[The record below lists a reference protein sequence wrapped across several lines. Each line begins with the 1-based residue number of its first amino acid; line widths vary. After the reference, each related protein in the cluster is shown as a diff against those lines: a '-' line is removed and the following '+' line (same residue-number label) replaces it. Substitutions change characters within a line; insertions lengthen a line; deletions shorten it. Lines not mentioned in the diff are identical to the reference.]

1 MKIGFVVFAQ
11 NNYITFFEQY
21 YKSFKRNFL
30 PSIDKEFIIIVNDS
44 DSENI
49 KTYISS
55 FTNNDCLVVPFGE
68 WTNKDSFF
76 IKKSYTISKLCDH
89 TYELVKDYNYI
100 LISNVNFNCSKRIEH
115 LEQIYDDSKLLT
127 LTQSNFLHNSRFDYE
142 TNTESVCYI
151 NPKHGKHYV
160 RGGFVFGKTNN
171 VKTLYS
177 NIFNLLNMDLKN
189 GILPKWDDESALNRL
204 VLGNESLYKILPID
218 ATFQISTNIYNEN
231 FKDVFF
237 TILEK
242 RWFFKDYEF
251 DGLKK
256 FTYPEPYDEMLLTT
270 YGLFKIYGNYG
281 SFFAGK
287 NDSKF
292 EVLYTDKGTIV
303 LKKSEYE
310 MKELHYNSN
319 YKIWY

>member
-1 MKIGFVVFAQ
+1 MKIGFIVFAQ

-30 PSIDKEFIIIVNDS
+30 PSIDKKFIVIVNES

-49 KTYISS
+49 EKYISS
-55 FTNNDCLVVPFGE
+55 FTNDDCLIVPLDK
-68 WTNKDSFF
+68 WTNNLSYF
-76 IKKSYTISKLCDH
+76 IKKSYTVSILCDDS
-89 TYELVKDYNYI
+89 YIKDFDYL
-100 LISNVNFNCSKRIEH
+100 LISNINFNCSKRIEH
-115 LEQIYDDSKLLT
+115 LEQVYDDTKLLT
-127 LTQSNFLHNSRFDYE
+127 LTQSNFLDNSKFDYE

-177 NIFNLLNMDLKN
+177 NIYNLLDMDLKN

-218 ATFQISTNIYNEN
+218 ATFQISKNLDDEK

-237 TILEK
+237 TIIEK
-242 RWFFKDYEF
+242 RWFFKKYNFDAFSEF
-251 DGLKK
+251 N
-256 FTYPEPYDEMLLTT
+256 YPKPCDEMLLTV
-270 YGLFKIYGNYG
+270 YGLFKLYGNEG
-281 SFFAGK
+281 HFFARDDDDMFK
-287 NDSKF
+287 VFK
-292 EVLYTDKGTIV
+292 TDKGSIV
-303 LKKSEYE
+303 LKKSDYK
-310 MKELHYNSN
+310 MSELHYNSN